1 VPGVNLPGG
10 TRRADWYPD
19 PTGRYEYRYYNGVS
33 WTADVSRDG
42 ERTVDPAATS
52 TSEAVRPPVTPGGP
66 LLGPSGGAGGMRNG
80 KATAALVLGIVALG
94 LSWVPFLFVA
104 GAVCGLLAI
113 AYGVVARRATPRDP
127 RGFDGVGIILGA
139 AALVVC
145 ALGVFL
151 TVRVVG
157 EIDKFSNPP
166 DYDVELTRCALDGT
180 TLHVAGRLTNIDDR
194 VGEFIVFV
202 RTRVAGDSR
211 MAVIDLDR
219 VAAGE
224 TEAFARDLRLGRDA
238 IATSETEPTCVVTN
252 VTGPYPFGVE
262 IAP

>member
-1 VPGVNLPGG
+1 MNLPGG

-42 ERTVDPAATS
+42 ERTVDPASTS
-52 TSEAVRPPVTPGGP
+52 TPAPPRPPVTPGGP
-66 LLGPSGGAGGMRNG
+66 LMGSASGAGGPRSG

-94 LSWVPFLFVA
+94 LSWVPFLFVG
-104 GAVCGLLAI
+104 GAICGVLAVV
-113 AYGVVARRATPRDP
+113 YGVVARRATPRDP
-127 RGFDGVGIILGA
+127 RGFAGVGIILGA

-151 TVRVVG
+151 TIRVVG

-166 DYDVELTRCALDGT
+166 DYDVEITRCALDGT
-180 TLHVAGRLTNIDDR
+180 TLNLAGSLTNVDDR
-194 VGEFIVFV
+194 SSEFMVFI
-202 RTRVAGDSR
+202 RTRVTGESR
-211 MAVIDLDR
+211 IAVVDLGR
-219 VAAGE
+219 VHAGE
-224 TEAFARDLRLGRDA
+224 TEAFARDLALGRDA
-238 IATSETEPTCVVTN
+238 ISTSGTEPTCVVTN